1 MCQSQHLSQLN
12 SQKSS
17 ILWISRVQRKI
28 WHIAWDLWEHRNNYL
43 HNQGTTIH
51 AYEMSALN
59 SETQHEWQT
68 GLDQLL
74 PSYQYL
80 FDGTIIKPLSDSINQ
95 KLMWLLSIW
104 AARDNEIHIGTMR

>member
-1 MCQSQHLSQLN
+1 
-12 SQKSS
+12 
-17 ILWISRVQRKI
+17 
-28 WHIAWDLWEHRNNYL
+28 
-43 HNQGTTIH
+43 
-51 AYEMSALN
+51 MSALN

-104 AARDNEIHIGTMR
+104 AARDNEIHIGTMRQRNSTILTIYDCWKRKNNNE